1 MKSSAFLVW
10 WEEWQPGERWSACG
24 RRGKTR
30 QAGFCLE
37 PEQWRQGAVWWERDG
52 DGITA
57 REGREKIEEGFCF
70 GSGGRK
76 RKAQVP
82 EDSPT
87 CYRERE
93 REREREQERTSGAE
107 P

>member
-1 MKSSAFLVW
+1 M
-10 WEEWQPGERWSACG
+10 
-24 RRGKTR
+24 
-30 QAGFCLE
+30 
-37 PEQWRQGAVWWERDG
+37 WWERDG

-93 REREREQERTSGAE
+93 RERERERAGTDKRGRAIVRSTWAALV
-107 P
+107 